1 MSDYIYQ
8 DGELMHYG
16 VPGMKWGIRK
26 AGYESSGGRHPAK
39 KKVRTADDGQKKVLG
54 LFKKKRKLS
63 DLSDDEIKAKL
74 ARIDL
79 EKRFMEAD
87 TELKAMKSGKA
98 KKQSDSSNDSDSK
111 MKTVKKKLSEVSDDE
126 LRGKIV
132 RMELEK
138 RYKQLAAETQ
148 PQKSHEARDYVMN
161 IVKKIGE
168 NTLTDLGTQAATST
182 LGDLINNMAGISSD
196 DKDHRIVNPRKNQT
210 PKK

>member
-1 MSDYIYQ
+1 MADYIYENS
-8 DGELMHYG
+8 ELKHYG
-16 VPGMKWGIRK
+16 IPGMKWGVRK
-26 AGYESSGGRHPAK
+26 AGYESSGGRWPSK
-39 KKVRTADDGQKKVLG
+39 KKVRSDEDGQKKVLG

-63 DLSDDEIKAKL
+63 DLSDDEIKARL

-98 KKQSDSSNDSDSK
+98 KKQADDSDDSK
-111 MKTVKKKLSEVSDDE
+111 PKTVKKKLSEVSDDE

-148 PQKSHEARDYVMN
+148 PQKSHEARDYVLN

-182 LGDLINNMAGISSD
+182 LGDIINKMAGVESTD
-196 DKDHRIVNPRKNQT
+196 AAARIVNPRKNQVH
-210 PKK
+210 KK